1 MSLIESA
8 RFYDL
13 LADDRVETPEW
24 ASMPIGDRI
33 ADRLGDLMYYT
44 DDALGLLHDERAS
57 SMRWIETD
65 LRKIYTDIDRL
76 MKKMTD

>member
-1 MSLIESA
+1 
-8 RFYDL
+8 
-13 LADDRVETPEW
+13 
-24 ASMPIGDRI
+24 
-33 ADRLGDLMYYT
+33 MYYT

-76 MKKMTD
+76 MKKITD